1 VKNSSKEQIMDVS
14 LEKRI
19 KEIIS
24 DKLSVNVDKIVPQA
38 NIVDDLGADSL
49 DEVELLMAFEDEFDI
64 EIPDEDAMKFKT
76 VKDVL
81 SYIDLK
87 V

>member
-1 VKNSSKEQIMDVS
+1 MDDVS

-24 DKLSVNVDKIVPQA
+24 DKLAISPDKVIPSA
-38 NIVDDLGADSL
+38 NIVNDLGADSL

-64 EIPDEDAMKFKT
+64 EIPDEDATKLKT
-76 VKDVL
+76 VKDVTT
-81 SYIDLK
+81 YIDLK
-87 V
+87 A

>member
-1 VKNSSKEQIMDVS
+1 MDVS

-24 DKLSVNVDKIVPQA
+24 DKLAISPDKIIPSA
-38 NIVDDLGADSL
+38 NIVNDLGADSL

-64 EIPDEDAMKFKT
+64 EIPDEDATNLKT
-76 VKDVL
+76 VKDVMT
-81 SYIDLK
+81 YIDSK

>member
-1 VKNSSKEQIMDVS
+1 VKNSSKEQTMDIS

-19 KEIIS
+19 KELIS

>member
-1 VKNSSKEQIMDVS
+1 MDVS

-24 DKLSVNVDKIVPQA
+24 DKLSVNVDEIVPQA